1 MRSHRH
7 YAVLLL
13 ALAAGCTTTWQVDSY
28 QAPGADITSRPT
40 FAWVGGELGTA
51 VEIKPSVV
59 AAADQR
65 IRQAVVTGLVQKGY
79 KEVADAKSA
88 AMLVSY
94 QVAGTRKYE
103 TPKSPRFNA
112 PNPDDVLMT
121 SNPQPPA
128 ASELPRER
136 RVTEGSVIVFV
147 DDPVTGQIIWRGAI
161 SEETR
166 SSSSDQ
172 AIRTAEEMA
181 TAIVDT
187 FPARAA
193 GR

>member
-1 MRSHRH
+1 
-7 YAVLLL
+7 
-13 ALAAGCTTTWQVDSY
+13 
-28 QAPGADITSRPT
+28 
-40 FAWVGGELGTA
+40 
-51 VEIKPSVV
+51 
-59 AAADQR
+59 
-65 IRQAVVTGLVQKGY
+65 
-79 KEVADAKSA
+79 
-88 AMLVSY
+88 
-94 QVAGTRKYE
+94 
-103 TPKSPRFNA
+103 
-112 PNPDDVLMT
+112 MT

-181 TAIVDT
+181 TAIVET
-187 FPARAA
+187 FPAHAA
-193 GR
+193 SR